1 MAKIRYKTS
10 VLLGIDLKSSEFY
23 AFWFLYIVSVVILFV
38 VGYFG
43 LNLFPLPLL
52 IGVILLLALLFGFF
66 LIKYSFIPL
75 QKRNLHLEKM
85 LEETLHELNI
95 PIATIKANCSML
107 EKSCKEEKA
116 KRQIVR
122 IEKALEQLLELYEE
136 VEYLIKKEIL
146 KPKPQVFDAKE
157 VIEERIEFFEDLL
170 RYKQL
175 QIELHPL
182 QISVAKVGFKK
193 MFDNL
198 LSNAIKYSPK
208 GSSIKIV
215 LKDSLLEIEDE
226 GKGIDEKDLIKI
238 FERYYQENDNQE
250 GFGIGLAMV
259 KEFCDENGIGV
270 YIDSKPGRGTKITLD
285 LKKVCQ

>member
-1 MAKIRYKTS
+1 M
-10 VLLGIDLKSSEFY
+10 GIDLKSSEFY

>member
-1 MAKIRYKTS
+1 
-10 VLLGIDLKSSEFY
+10 
-23 AFWFLYIVSVVILFV
+23 
-38 VGYFG
+38 
-43 LNLFPLPLL
+43 
-52 IGVILLLALLFGFF
+52 
-66 LIKYSFIPL
+66 
-75 QKRNLHLEKM
+75 M

>member
-1 MAKIRYKTS
+1 M
-10 VLLGIDLKSSEFY
+10 
-23 AFWFLYIVSVVILFV
+23 
-38 VGYFG
+38 
-43 LNLFPLPLL
+43 PLPLL
-52 IGVILLLALLFGFF
+52 IGFLLLLALLFGFF
-66 LIKYSFIPL
+66 LIKYSFVPL
-75 QKRNLHLEKM
+75 KKRNLHLEKM

-107 EKSCKEEKA
+107 EKSCHEEKA
-116 KRQIVR
+116 GRRIKR
-122 IEKALEQLLELYEE
+122 IEKALVQLMELYEE

-146 KPKPQVFDAKE
+146 QPKPQVFDAKE

-170 RYKQL
+170 RHKNL

-182 QISVAKVGFKK
+182 KISIAKVGFKK

-208 GSSIKIV
+208 GSVIKIV
-215 LKDSLLEIEDE
+215 LKDSLLQIEDE

-238 FERYYQENDNQE
+238 FERYYQENEEQE

-270 YIDSKPGRGTKITLD
+270 YIDSKPGHGTKITLD
-285 LKKVCQ
+285 LKKVCL

>member
-1 MAKIRYKTS
+1 M
-10 VLLGIDLKSSEFY
+10 KSSEFY